1 MVDRKATT
9 VWQGDLQS
17 GKGELTMDS
26 SHVGGTMTVSA
37 PSRFEVPNGQT
48 SPEELLAAAHA
59 SCFSMALSNILS
71 GGGNV
76 PDRIETE
83 AVATIQR
90 QGEGFAITKVALTLR
105 ASVPGISEDAF
116 REAADKAKA
125 GCPVSKALTGNVDIT
140 LDAQL
145 V

>member
-125 GCPVSKALTGNVDIT
+125 GCPVSKALTGNVDIA